1 MPRHLVTLKQ
11 LATAR
16 PWITERFARRLVADR
31 KVPFY
36 KVSGK
41 LLFDLE
47 EVDALAECGR
57 VEATR

>member
-1 MPRHLVTLKQ
+1 MRNLVTLRQ
-11 LATAR
+11 LLEAR
-16 PWITERFARRLVADR
+16 PWLSERFARRLVAER

-47 EVDALAECGR
+47 EVDQLAESGR